1 MATKKKKVAKK
12 ATKKVAKKATKKKA
26 AKKVAKK
33 ATKKKV
39 AKKAT
44 KKKAT
49 KKKVATKKV
58 ATKKVATK
66 AVAKPAAR
74 PEPVAVTK
82 VASSVKKPRT
92 KSDTLNILAQGSG
105 LSRKEVGHVLHALSE
120 LISFDLGKKGPGV
133 FNVPGLMKIVRV
145 HKPAT
150 KARKGINPFTGEETV
165 FKAKPA
171 RNIVKVRALKALKE
185 MV

>member
-1 MATKKKKVAKK
+1 MTAKKKVSSTNKSKTTKAKAAPAKAVAKK
-12 ATKKVAKKATKKKA
+12 AVKKAVTA
-26 AKKVAKK
+26 
-33 ATKKKV
+33 KKKV
-39 AKKAT
+39 VKAAP
-44 KKKAT
+44 K
-49 KKKVATKKV
+49 
-58 ATKKVATK
+58 
-66 AVAKPAAR
+66 AAR
-74 PEPVAVTK
+74 PEPVAVAK

-92 KSDTLNILAQGSG
+92 KSDTMNILAQGSG
-105 LSRKEVGHVLHALSE
+105 LSKKEVDHVLSALSQ

-133 FNVPGLMKIVRV
+133 FNLPGLMKIVRV

-171 RNIVKVRALKALKE
+171 RNVVKVRALKGLKE